1 MKKFNYFNG
10 IKAYDSKYIKIL
22 KECVKE
28 VWHTEENKPGF
39 ITDILDNLEY
49 IEYNNLDDRTDKIEC
64 YLHINILNI
73 KIIDII
79 RFAELIG
86 VDNRTME
93 IYYTEESEDSI
104 HYFSDHVDYS
114 SIYWTDNIIH
124 PSERKQ

>member
-1 MKKFNYFNG
+1 MKKFNYING

-22 KECVKE
+22 KKCVKE
-28 VWHTEENKPGF
+28 VWHTEENMPDF

-86 VDNRTME
+86 VDIRTME

-114 SIYWTDNIIH
+114 SIFWTDNIIH
-124 PSERKQ
+124 PSERKP